1 MAKMVEE
8 VFPTLHGLVP
18 TIEVQTNWWKF
29 CPTPILV
36 EIVSTPIG
44 GIWFQGQLVE
54 ITPRPIGGNWCP
66 GPDFGPGPGP
76 DFGMSS
82 LTGPNS
88 THWLI

>member
-18 TIEVQTNWWKF
+18 TIEVQTNSWKF
-29 CPTPILV
+29 VPTPILV

-54 ITPRPIGGNWCP
+54 ITPRPIGVQAQTLVQVQVQTLVCLP
-66 GPDFGPGPGP
+66 
-76 DFGMSS
+76 SQVQ
-82 LTGPNS
+82 T
-88 THWLI
+88 